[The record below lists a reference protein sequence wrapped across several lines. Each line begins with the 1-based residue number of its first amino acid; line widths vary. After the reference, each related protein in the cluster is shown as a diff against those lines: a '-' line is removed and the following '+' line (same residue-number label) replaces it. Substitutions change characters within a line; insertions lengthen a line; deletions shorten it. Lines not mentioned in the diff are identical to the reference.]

1 MKRMMFTVLLML
13 GTWASAVY
21 AFFPSGD
28 IDRNYSYENLRIE
41 SVGPKTCW
49 LRGTILNKTGKR
61 REDVT
66 ITFYAMTIHNETLW
80 KAKIRIDL
88 IDRYGTFD
96 FETKIKKCKETD
108 PYKWEFKV
116 RDRNK

>member
-1 MKRMMFTVLLML
+1 MKRMMLTVAVIAVY
-13 GTWASAVY
+13 ASAVY

-28 IDRNYSYENLRIE
+28 IDRNYSYENLRTE
-41 SVGPKTCW
+41 SDDSEICY

-61 REDVT
+61 REDVF

-80 KAKIRIDL
+80 RAKVKVEL
-88 IDRYGTFD
+88 IDPYGKFD

-116 RDRNK
+116 RDRSR